1 MKRLFALLLL
11 LCAAPL
17 VAQLQPADRPLADP
31 AAERQA
37 QAVMADLRCLQCQN
51 QSIADSAAPQ
61 AATMRAI
68 VRQQIAAGASPD
80 SVRRWFIDR
89 YGDWV
94 SFDPPARGATLLLW
108 LAPAVVLLCGAVLAR
123 RLFGNRA

>member
-1 MKRLFALLLL
+1 MRQLLFLLLL
-11 LCAAPL
+11 LWTAPL
-17 VAQLQPADRPLADP
+17 AAQLQPADRPLADP
-31 AAERQA
+31 VAERQA
-37 QAVMADLRCLQCQN
+37 QELMAELRCLQCQN

-68 VRQQIAAGASPD
+68 VRQQIAAGMSPD

-94 SFDPPARGATLLLW
+94 SFDPPARGASLLLW
-108 LAPAVVLLCGAVLAR
+108 LAPVAVLLCGAFLAR
-123 RLFGNRA
+123 RLFGKGA